1 MTRKT
6 ALILTLSG
14 AALALGA
21 CSTAVEAVR
30 GPELAP
36 IGYPAALVPTSQM
49 YMPSPEEQAAQRAA
63 QNAAIVN
70 APAASANSLWRT
82 GARTFFGDQRARRV
96 GDILT
101 VAISIDDRAQTSNS
115 TQRARSNDA
124 SGGVSNFFGLENSL
138 GKAFPG
144 GFDPSAMVG
153 LQGEANA
160 SGSGSVSRSER
171 VNLTVAAVVTDV
183 LSNGNLIIQGRQEVR
198 TNREVRELTVA
209 GIVRPEDI
217 SSANTINHTQI
228 AEARISY
235 GGRGDISRMQATP
248 AAQSLVERFSPF

>member
-1 MTRKT
+1 MRTV
-6 ALILTLSG
+6 LIVSA
-14 AALALGA
+14 AALSLGA

-36 IGYPAALVPTSQM
+36 IAYPAALVPANQV
-49 YMPSPEEQAAQRAA
+49 YLPSAEQQQA
-63 QNAAIVN
+63 
-70 APAASANSLWRT
+70 AASANSLWRT

-101 VAISIDDRAQTSNS
+101 VNIDIDDRAQTQNTTARS
-115 TQRARSNDA
+115 RSNDI
-124 SGGVSNFFGLENSL
+124 STGISNFLGLENSL
-138 GKAFPG
+138 GRAFPG
-144 GFDPSAMVG
+144 GFDPANLVG
-153 LQGEANA
+153 LEGESNAN
-160 SGSGSVSRSER
+160 GSGSVSRSEK
-171 VNLTVAAVVTDV
+171 VSLTIAAVVTDV
-183 LSNGNLIIQGRQEVR
+183 LANGNLVIQGRQEVR

-217 SSANTINHTQI
+217 SSANTIAHTQI

-235 GGRGDISRMQATP
+235 GGRGDISRVQATP